1 MPWRINGYYW
11 VRLIRVSVGL
21 KGGFKMKRFI
31 MLLGV
36 ILLFTLLTACSSKP
50 SLELVNS
57 NVDIVNDKSKVG
69 AIGITEGDKKGQE
82 LVPTALYY
90 EFEIK
95 NNGNKKIGGIG
106 DKELQVKIEPN
117 DKLVAI
123 SKETVGFNIFKPS
136 AYDGSGVGYGTS
148 YDGEIQPNKNGK
160 YIFTFELGI
169 SEENPQVPLRV
180 PSKEKL
186 KKLKDNALDAFLI
199 VTLDGKE
206 ITRFKLKR
214 NS

>member
-1 MPWRINGYYW
+1 
-11 VRLIRVSVGL
+11 
-21 KGGFKMKRFI
+21 MKRFI
-31 MLLGV
+31 KLLGLISV
-36 ILLFTLLTACSSKP
+36 IALFTACSSKQ

-57 NVDIVNDKSKVG
+57 KVDIVKDKRIVG
-69 AIGITEGDKKGQE
+69 SIGITEGDKKGQE

-90 EFEIK
+90 EFKIK
-95 NNGNKKIGGIG
+95 NIGNQKIGGIG
-106 DKELQVKIEPN
+106 GKGLQVKIEPD

-136 AYDGSGVGYGTS
+136 SYDGTGVGYGTS
-148 YDGEIQPNKNGK
+148 FDGEIQPNKNGDF
-160 YIFTFELGI
+160 ILTFELGV

-186 KKLKDNALDAFLI
+186 EKLKNNALDASLI

-206 ITRFKLKR
+206 ITRFDLNKK
-214 NS
+214 

>member
-1 MPWRINGYYW
+1 MGIGW
-11 VRLIRVSVGL
+11 V

-36 ILLFTLLTACSSKP
+36 ILLFTLLTSCSSKP

-57 NVDIVNDKSKVG
+57 NVDIVNDKSTVG
-69 AIGITEGDKKGQE
+69 AIGITEGYKKGQE

-95 NNGNKKIGGIG
+95 NNGNKKIEGIG
-106 DKELQVKIEPN
+106 DKGLQVKIEPN

-136 AYDGSGVGYGTS
+136 AYDGTGVGFGIS
-148 YDGEIQPNKNGK
+148 FDGEIQPNKNGR
-160 YIFTFELGI
+160 YILTFDLGV

-186 KKLKDNALDAFLI
+186 KKLKDHALDALLI

-214 NS
+214 NN

>member
-1 MPWRINGYYW
+1 
-11 VRLIRVSVGL
+11 
-21 KGGFKMKRFI
+21 

-36 ILLFTLLTACSSKP
+36 ILLFTLLTSCSSKP

-82 LVPTALYY
+82 LVPTALYQ

-95 NNGNKKIGGIG
+95 NNGNKKIEGIG
-106 DKELQVKIEPN
+106 DKGLQVKIEPN

-123 SKETVGFNIFKPS
+123 SKETVGFNIFKSS
-136 AYDGSGVGYGTS
+136 AYDGTGVGFGTS
-148 YDGEIQPNKNGK
+148 FDGKIQPNK
-160 YIFTFELGI
+160 TFDLGV

-186 KKLKDNALDAFLI
+186 KKLKDHALDALLI

-214 NS
+214 NN